1 LRVLRVLYIG
11 DLNLKGGGAQRH
23 TFYTI
28 NCIAKEFDVLMYI
41 IGEPSPESLSLIEK
55 NGINYIIV
63 KKPSYRH
70 LKKTCLTKNIK
81 IIMLQWENPQWIT
94 MAYKLN
100 KEIGTQYIVFL
111 HEIPMIGTPV
121 KAFTRNF
128 LAEVL
133 VRMLIQV
140 TGYPKRIAEFLSFL
154 YQIYLVYKGIYR
166 ASGVLAISPA
176 SAFYIQ
182 TYFPNLKNYLTLKI
196 PNGVDI
202 TLIEDLL
209 KSKSDFSYDISFM
222 AARLDPKKGMLDLL
236 EVVYRVNQKMM
247 DELGRDVKVVVL
259 GRFTDERTKLLFLRR
274 SKELGVLKN
283 IDILGYLPEKE
294 KFKVLCSTRVFL
306 YPSTKD
312 CFSISLIEAMACGCP
327 AVVYE
332 LPFAKQFRT
341 DALFRVKYKNLD
353 SMAAVTADIPM
364 LSYKQEEKYLY
375 LRRRAMNFARQFTW
389 DKVCENEIQTLKYML
404 TKLK

>member
-1 LRVLRVLYIG
+1 
-11 DLNLKGGGAQRH
+11 
-23 TFYTI
+23 
-28 NCIAKEFDVLMYI
+28 M
-41 IGEPSPESLSLIEK
+41 IEK

-209 KSKSDFSYDISFM
+209 KSKIDFRYDISFM

-247 DELGRDVKVVVL
+247 NDLGRDVKVVVL

-364 LSYKQEEKYLY
+364 LSYKQEEKYLS